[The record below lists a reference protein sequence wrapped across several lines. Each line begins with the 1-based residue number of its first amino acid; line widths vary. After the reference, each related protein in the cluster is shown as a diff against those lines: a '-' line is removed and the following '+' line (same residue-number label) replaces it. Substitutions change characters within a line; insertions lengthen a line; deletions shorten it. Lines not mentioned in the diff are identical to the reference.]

1 MSISVTSSI
10 QARRRGR
17 RRSPGT
23 GVLPVVALCV
33 AGFSLATVSLATQA
47 AGGTTVSSAASDA
60 QPKPNAWSPIDNDR
74 VRVTA
79 VLSPPATA
87 GPLPQVRVW
96 LDGHV
101 QYLQPGGRA
110 DAHEVS
116 AADPLDRI
124 VIITELRDTHIAPTA
139 NPTTFPLAFPR
150 PNVKKVLENERVVV
164 WDYTWT
170 PGAPTP
176 MHFHDKDIVVTY
188 LKTGA
193 LRSTGPDGRSVVNP
207 HYFGFTKFNPGNR
220 THTEELI
227 EGEGRAVMMELKR

>member
-1 MSISVTSSI
+1 MATS
-10 QARRRGR
+10 R
-17 RRSPGT
+17 
-23 GVLPVVALCV
+23 
-33 AGFSLATVSLATQA
+33 SLATSALLVVTLSGAGLSVPVVMLAAQT
-47 AGGTTVSSAASDA
+47 AGGPTVSSRSPDA

-74 VRVTA
+74 VHVTA
-79 VLSPPATA
+79 IVSPPAMA

-110 DAHEVS
+110 DAYEVRPT
-116 AADPLDRI
+116 DPLGRL
-124 VIITELRDTHIAPTA
+124 VVITELRDTHIAPTP
-139 NPTTFPLAFPR
+139 NPGRFPLAFPR

-170 PGAPTP
+170 PGSPTP

-188 LKTGA
+188 IKTGA
-193 LRSTGPDGRSVVNP
+193 LRSTEPDGRWVVNP
-207 HYFGFTKFNPGNR
+207 HYVGFTKFNAGNR

-227 EGEGRAVMMELKR
+227 EGEGRAIMMELKR